1 MKRIA
6 TLDGW
11 RAIAVSL
18 VIAAHAVPMLQQT
31 QAGRL
36 VAQVVSH
43 AGFGVDVFF
52 ALSGFLICTLLLQ
65 EKEAGGISLPAFY
78 VRRAFRIIPP
88 IVVYLCV
95 LMLVLPVSAKE
106 VLASLFFVRNYVD
119 GTWYTGHF
127 WSLAVEEHFY
137 LVVPVVFMLLPW
149 NGAMRAA
156 LIAAGCCII
165 IRSLEA
171 PFLPGMV
178 EFRTE
183 ARFDGLMFGAVLALS
198 LRVWANEIRERLTF
212 KVALAVLAVATVLLI
227 VFPAMPVRRTVVAMA
242 LPVLIGYTVLRP
254 EELLGRVLD
263 WPVLQWVGRLS
274 YSLYVW
280 QMLFFTPQQ
289 DLPVQTFPMA
299 LIGTVL
305 CAVLSFYVVEQPA
318 TNYGR
323 SLSRRIKDRAD
334 ISSLPRIAE

>member
-1 MKRIA
+1 MTRIS

-18 VIAAHAVPMLQQT
+18 VIAGHAVPMLQQT
-31 QAGRL
+31 EPGRL
-36 VAQVVSH
+36 VTLLVNH

-65 EKEAGGISLPAFY
+65 EKESGGISLPAFY

-95 LMLVLPVSAKE
+95 VMLILPVSAKE
-106 VLASLFFVRNYVD
+106 VLGSLFFVRNYVD

-137 LVVPVVFMLLPW
+137 LVVPVVIMLLPW
-149 NGAMRAA
+149 KGAMRAA
-156 LIAAGCCII
+156 LIAAMCCIL
-165 IRSLEA
+165 IRAIEA
-171 PFLPGMV
+171 PMLLGKV

-183 ARFDGLMFGAVLALS
+183 ARFDGLMFGAVLALL
-198 LRVWANEIRERLTF
+198 LRVWADQIRERLTL
-212 KVALAVLAVATVLLI
+212 KVALAVLAVAAVLLV
-227 VFPAMPVRRTVVAMA
+227 VFPAMPVRRTVVSMA

-254 EELLGRVLD
+254 RELLGRFLD

-280 QMLFFTPQQ
+280 QMLFFTPTQ

-299 LIGTVL
+299 LIGTAL
-305 CAVLSFYVVEQPA
+305 CAVLSFYLVEQPA

-323 SLSRRIKDRAD
+323 RLSRRIKERAL
-334 ISSLPRIAE
+334 IPSLSRVVE